1 MSVHCNSTKK
11 SKATPSLSYTLRPE
25 VKDADMVEALYQI
38 DEQFNPAI
46 PENCLGGTVAK
57 ASPSTQKLGKA
68 QTFRN
73 CVNLSLKSKVTPG
86 QKMVQGPR
94 DGK

>member
-1 MSVHCNSTKK
+1 MAVLCNLTKK
-11 SKATPSLSYTLRPE
+11 SKATRSLSYTLRPE
-25 VKDADMVEALYQI
+25 VKDPDMVEALFQI
-38 DEQFNPAI
+38 GEQFNPAI